1 MTLMTKEQREQF
13 FKALEK
19 AYPNPRCELNW
30 TNHYSLLVAII
41 LSAQSTDKSVN
52 KVTEVLFPV
61 ADTPEK
67 ILALG
72 EEKVRSYVKSI
83 NYFNNKTKSIV
94 QLAHVI
100 LEQYQGVVPAD
111 FETLITLPGV
121 GRKTANVFLNI
132 AYHAPSIGVDTHVF
146 RLCHR
151 LKICTGKTPAEIE
164 TKLNKLVPE
173 SYKSDVALALV
184 LHGRYICTARKPLCE
199 KCPLYDVCISDEKRP
214 LYETEPKITKSK
226 KPIKKVA

>member
-1 MTLMTKEQREQF
+1 MSLMNQKQRAF
-13 FKALEK
+13 FFEK
-19 AYPNPRCELNW
+19 LRQAYPHPECELNW

-52 KVTEVLFPV
+52 KVTEVLFKA

-72 EEKVRSYVKSI
+72 ADKVREYVKSI
-83 NYFNNKTKSIV
+83 NYFNNKTKSIME
-94 QLAHVI
+94 LARVI
-100 LEQYQGVVPAD
+100 LTEYNGIVPND

-132 AYHAPSIGVDTHVF
+132 AYHAPTIGVDTHVF

-151 LKICTGKTPAEIE
+151 LKICTGKTPAEVE
-164 TKLNKLVPE
+164 EKLFPLVPV
-173 SYKSDVALALV
+173 SYKAEAALALV
-184 LHGRYICTARKPLCE
+184 LHGRYICTARKPLCDR
-199 KCPLYDVCISDEKRP
+199 CPLYEACISDEKRP
-214 LYETEPKITKSK
+214 LNEMSHSTDEREEKN
-226 KPIKKVA
+226 A